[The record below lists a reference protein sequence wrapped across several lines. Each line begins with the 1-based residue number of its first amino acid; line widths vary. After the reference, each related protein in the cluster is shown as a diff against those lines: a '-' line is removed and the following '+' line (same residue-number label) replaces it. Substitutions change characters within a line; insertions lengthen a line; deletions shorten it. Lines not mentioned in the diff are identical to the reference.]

1 MKPSSDDDR
10 PASVRTMPHYLGSIN
25 AHGQMKEPLGA
36 LILHGFTS
44 SLDTVRALEP
54 MVERLGL
61 PYRMPVLR
69 GHNSHYQNLQGV
81 GWPEWYA
88 DAEAALKE
96 LFNEADHAV
105 ILGLSV
111 GGLIALDLATR
122 YTARLAGI
130 ATIAAALRYLSPLT
144 KLTPLLATVLP
155 EFNSPNPFNDK
166 ELAKRNTNYKKFPT
180 KSFKSAWEY
189 AKLVEQKLPQVR
201 TPILVIAS
209 RKDTIITPSAAA
221 TIYERV
227 STPADQKQIVWFERS
242 GHEMLQDMEA
252 DAVVKTIEDWLV
264 EEIGAMQPLFC
275 SNWG

>member
-1 MKPSSDDDR
+1 MKPSSSDEHNG
-10 PASVRTMPHYLGSIN
+10 RTMPHYLGNNIT
-25 AHGQMKEPLGA
+25 ARGEMKEPLGA

-44 SLDTVRALEP
+44 SLDTVRVLEL
-54 MVERLGL
+54 MVEGLGL

-69 GHNSHYQNLQGV
+69 GHNSHYKNLQGV
-81 GWPEWYA
+81 GWPQWYA

-96 LFNEADHAV
+96 LLNEVDRAV

-111 GGLIALDLATR
+111 GGLITLDLATR

-144 KLTPLLATVLP
+144 KLTPLLAAILP
-155 EFNSPNPFNDK
+155 EFNSPNSFNDQ

-189 AKLVEQKLPQVR
+189 AKLIEGKLPQVR

-209 RKDTIITPSAAA
+209 RKDTIVAPSAAA

-227 STPADQKQIVWFERS
+227 STPNAQKQIVWFERS
-242 GHEMLQDMEA
+242 GHEMLQDLEA
-252 DAVVKTIEDWLV
+252 DAVVKTIEDWLIDD
-264 EEIGAMQPLFC
+264 IGAVRPLKEQL
-275 SNWG
+275 

>member
-1 MKPSSDDDR
+1 MRPSSDDPER
-10 PASVRTMPHYLGSIN
+10 AARALPHYLGNSLN
-25 AHGQMKEPLGA
+25 ARGEMKPPLGA

-54 MVERLGL
+54 MVEGLRL

-69 GHNSHYQNLQGV
+69 GHSSHYRNLRGV

-88 DAEAALKE
+88 DAEAALKD
-96 LFNEADHAV
+96 LLNEVDRAV

-111 GGLIALDLATR
+111 GGLITLDLATR

-144 KLTPLLATVLP
+144 KIAPLLSAVLP
-155 EFNSPNPFNDK
+155 EFNSPNSFNDA

-180 KSFKSAWEY
+180 KSFKSALDY
-189 AKLVEQKLPQVR
+189 AKLVEGKLPQVR
-201 TPILVIAS
+201 TPILIIAS
-209 RKDTIITPSAAA
+209 RKDTIIAPTAAM

-227 STPADQKQIVWFERS
+227 STPIDQKQIIWFQRS

-252 DAVVKTIEDWLV
+252 EAVVQTIEDWLV
-264 EEIGAMQPLFC
+264 DDIGAVRGLL
-275 SNWG
+275 GAAG

>member
-1 MKPSSDDDR
+1 MRPSNSGDEPNGR
-10 PASVRTMPHYLGSIN
+10 VLPHYLGSVN
-25 AHGQMKEPLGA
+25 AHGEMKEPLGA

-54 MVERLGL
+54 MVEGLGL

-69 GHNSHYQNLQGV
+69 GHNTYYKNLQGV

-88 DAEAALKE
+88 DAEAALKD
-96 LFNEADHAV
+96 LLNEVDRAV

-111 GGLIALDLATR
+111 GGLITLDLATR

-144 KLTPLLATVLP
+144 KMTPLLAAILP
-155 EFNSPNPFNDK
+155 EFNSPNAYNDK
-166 ELAKRNTNYKKFPT
+166 ELAKRSTNYKKFPT
-180 KSFKSAWEY
+180 RSFKSAWEY

-201 TPILVIAS
+201 TPILVLAA
-209 RKDTIITPSAAA
+209 RKDNIIAPSAAM

-252 DAVVKTIEDWLV
+252 AAVVDTIENWLV
-264 EEIGAMQPLFC
+264 DDIGAVRGLR
-275 SNWG
+275 